1 MEIIYILLS
10 IIIGLG
16 VGYQIRKSMV
26 SKRAKDAE
34 MNAEKI
40 LEDANTQK
48 KEILLN
54 AKDESLKIITQA
66 KDEETKR
73 RDYLSKC

>member
-1 MEIIYILLS
+1 MEIIYIIAS
-10 IIIGLG
+10 VIVGLV
-16 VGYQIRKSMV
+16 VGYEVRKNTV
-26 SKRAKDAE
+26 NRKTKKAE
-34 MNAEKI
+34 ENAEKI

-66 KDEETKR
+66 KQRTV
-73 RDYLSKC
+73 